1 MVHITSNE
9 YVIFIVFITRNPY
22 NNSIR
27 TVEISEIVYANTAR
41 ESEYEEQLLWNKNVW
56 QKI

>member
-9 YVIFIVFITRNPY
+9 YVIFIVFITRNPN

-27 TVEISEIVYANTAR
+27 TVEISETVYANTAR
-41 ESEYEEQLLWNKNVW
+41 ESEYEEQLL
-56 QKI
+56 